1 MLTSRVATTATRIN
15 YRRHFSTDV
24 SFEQTHPNSRQ
35 RVSRKVIVINW
46 RRLRI
51 RENEK
56 ERKEI
61 SKRDSYPNF
70 SSMEEKNFSEG
81 IWMELCDQRGTE
93 ERKKERNFALVTC
106 PLLFFSESP
115 RPDALLAIEFFRG
128 RRKARTLFDHRSG
141 RWPGF
146 DDTKVYETLSLLLR
160 LRNLRIAGFLYRA
173 FSNRTVFRNIGRGK
187 AVLENND
194 ILSRTSLSSCF
205 PWERLQDFLTE
216 LLYLYI
222 RISMHIRLSATTS
235 YSDDKSDTITDG
247 LNGWR
252 KDAGDLELERRSCVG
267 LLNDWIGIDR
277 GSNFI
282 YYCSP
287 RYIYIYIRIFAARSN
302 APLDA
307 PRNSKR
313 AYEVFSKDRVTRRRR
328 DTCTSS

>member
-1 MLTSRVATTATRIN
+1 MRKKEKKSQKETRIQTSPRWKRKIFPKESEWN
-15 YRRHFSTDV
+15 SAIKE
-24 SFEQTHPNSRQ
+24 EQ
-35 RVSRKVIVINW
+35 K
-46 RRLRI
+46 
-51 RENEK
+51 K
-56 ERKEI
+56 
-61 SKRDSYPNF
+61 
-70 SSMEEKNFSEG
+70 
-81 IWMELCDQRGTE
+81 
-93 ERKKERNFALVTC
+93 ERKKEI
-106 PLLFFSESP
+106 SP
-115 RPDALLAIEFFRG
+115 SLLALYSSFQSRLARTHYSLSSFFEEEG
-128 RRKARTLFDHRSG
+128 RRSTLFDHRSG

-222 RISMHIRLSATTS
+222 RISMHIGLSATTFCS
-235 YSDDKSDTITDG
+235 HDKSDTITDG

-287 RYIYIYIRIFAARSN
+287 RYIYIYTYIR
-302 APLDA
+302 
-307 PRNSKR
+307 
-313 AYEVFSKDRVTRRRR
+313 
-328 DTCTSS
+328 CTFECAIGCPEE

>member
-24 SFEQTHPNSRQ
+24 SFEQTHPNSRE
-35 RVSRKVIVINW
+35 RVSRKVIAINW

-56 ERKEI
+56 GRKKRNLKKRLVSKLLLDGREKFFRRNLNGTLR
-61 SKRDSYPNF
+61 SKRN
-70 SSMEEKNFSEG
+70 
-81 IWMELCDQRGTE
+81 R
-93 ERKKERNFALVTC
+93 RKKERKKFRPRYLPFT
-106 PLLFFSESP
+106 LLFRVASPGRITRYRVFS
-115 RPDALLAIEFFRG
+115 
-128 RRKARTLFDHRSG
+128 RKKEGAAPSLTIVPEDGQGSMTPKF
-141 RWPGF
+141 
-146 DDTKVYETLSLLLR
+146 TKPSLSLLLR

-194 ILSRTSLSSCF
+194 ILSRTSLSSCL
-205 PWERLQDFLTE
+205 PRERLQDFLAE

-222 RISMHIRLSATTS
+222 RISMHIGLSATTFCS
-235 YSDDKSDTITDG
+235 HDKSDTITDG

-287 RYIYIYIRIFAARSN
+287 RYIYIYTYIR
-302 APLDA
+302 
-307 PRNSKR
+307 
-313 AYEVFSKDRVTRRRR
+313 
-328 DTCTSS
+328 CTFECAIGCPEE